1 MALYFFLLIAA
12 ALAFGLTPLVRYVAQ
27 WVGAVDHPGE
37 RKIHAVPIPRLGG
50 VSVVVSG
57 LLTVLSVWEFER
69 VTAGVMQIDPG
80 VWKPVALGGALVFLL
95 GVWDDIRPVPAW
107 VKFVVQGGAAG
118 VATPARTWDRSCPP
132 THDPGRISGVASL
145 SHKKPSSNRL

>member
-57 LLTVLSVWEFER
+57 LLTVVSVWEFER

-80 VWKPVALGGALVFLL
+80 VWNPVALGGAIVFLL
-95 GVWDDIRPVPAW
+95 VHVHVTFCAICSS
-107 VKFVVQGGAAG
+107 
-118 VATPARTWDRSCPP
+118 RS
-132 THDPGRISGVASL
+132 HS
-145 SHKKPSSNRL
+145 